1 MGEKYT
7 SCMGD
12 KSEPV
17 CLKRSSHMWVKNVM
31 CVGERWVKNTVSV
44 GEKYTTC
51 MGEEYAVHNDEKMD
65 ALIYGTE

>member
-1 MGEKYT
+1 
-7 SCMGD
+7 
-12 KSEPV
+12 
-17 CLKRSSHMWVKNVM
+17 MWVKNVM

-65 ALIYGTE
+65 GLIYGTE